1 MNAVARSPF
10 KKVVQITDTKNF
22 TDAFDCYNML
32 LERLRILESSGK
44 FEATYQQY
52 SIETALN
59 AFRDQVAAGEEFC
72 HEPA

>member
-1 MNAVARSPF
+1 VNAVARSPF

-22 TDAFDCYNML
+22 TDAFDCYDMM

-59 AFRDQVAAGEEFC
+59 AFRDQVRGDLHIC
-72 HEPA
+72 KVV